1 MPRVIRTFN
10 KKLELPDYV
19 GQRSA
24 TFRFDIV
31 DAVTG
36 YRRAIRPITN
46 SAPTLRHNTL
56 GTIKRILSGLLLGV
70 DDTAVFNSISSR
82 LELFMLVGGQE
93 FALGRYVPSDWP
105 RFPSTGGTTS
115 AVSFFDEGF
124 IVDQQIVNAFGASTI
139 LSEFVSV
146 MLERFLANYPV
157 QFTIEPSDFVSLG
170 SWGAGTRGGFIVEQ
184 LALDG
189 DYLAPWF
196 DNQSIMR
203 FIRNFN
209 PASSIPDFDFDTGNR
224 VLRENITESDN
235 LTNAPNR
242 FVVIGNGAASI
253 ESGAAIVGVAD
264 VPNSAPHS
272 IMNRG
277 FIIPEV
283 VTRQIDSGAQA
294 TAIAE
299 NLVQRQT
306 LFEQTELYTP
316 PDPRHDSYDVIRWQ
330 GENWLEIEWSLTCR
344 EGAPMKHTLRKTYTS

>member
-1 MPRVIRTFN
+1 MPRVIQTFN

-36 YRRAIRPITN
+36 YRRELHPIQDAPPTIRHST
-46 SAPTLRHNTL
+46 S
-56 GTIKRILSGLLLGV
+56 GTIKRTVNGLLLGV
-70 DDTAVFNSISSR
+70 DDTAIFNSISSR
-82 LELFMLVGGQE
+82 LEPFMIVGDEQ

-105 RFPSTGGTTS
+105 RFRSTGGLTS
-115 AVSFFDEGF
+115 SVSFFDEGF
-124 IVDQQIVNAFGASTI
+124 IVDQQITNGFGPSTT
-139 LSEFVSV
+139 LTEFVSV
-146 MLERFLANYPV
+146 LLERFLANYPI
-157 QFTIEPSDFVSLG
+157 QFSIEPSDFVTLG

-203 FIRNFN
+203 FIRNFD
-209 PASSIPDFDFDTGNR
+209 PANVIPTFDFDVGNR
-224 VLRENITESDN
+224 VMSDNIVESDN
-235 LTNAPNR
+235 LIEAPNR
-242 FVVIGNGAASI
+242 FVVIGNGSASI
-253 ESGAAIVGVAD
+253 ENGAIVGVAD

-277 FIIPEV
+277 FV
-283 VTRQIDSGAQA
+283 VPSVTTRQIESGTQA
-294 TAIAE
+294 SAIAL

-306 LFEQTELYTP
+306 LVEQVSLQTA

-330 GENWLEIEWSLTCR
+330 GENWLEIGWSLTCR
-344 EGAPMKHTLRKTYTS
+344 EGAPMQHTLRKTYSS